1 MKANRFFILNVFVL
15 LMYVFLVILS
25 CSDKDDSPD
34 RNPIEKEYFSIK
46 EAEYVGNDF
55 PQATGSAA
63 LNRVNMNR
71 NVLAGGSSIVTLV
84 SEKQITE
91 IYIGVAGAAGYY
103 RYVPGTTR
111 ADETTIYPVVLLI
124 SQNLDHSFT
133 IRIAA
138 RMADGEITEIFTS
151 EVGYIRAGTGALQ
164 ISLSFDNEKDVDLY
178 VVQPDEEVIFYGNEG
193 GYNFDLDSLLW
204 GLDVDSNAGCAIDGI
219 NNENVFYPS
228 DYVQAGKYEVWVN
241 MYSNCRPEIA
251 TNWVITTIY
260 KNELVRPTYGQNPAT
275 GVFPAGTESN
285 PISRELTGALK
296 VMEFTVS
303 GGSRAVITRTAVRPP
318 LSVSAKK
325 KMEAVRDR

>member
-15 LMYVFLVILS
+15 LMYVLLVVFS
-25 CSDKDDSPD
+25 CSDKDDGPD

-55 PQATGSAA
+55 PQATGSVA
-63 LNRVNMNR
+63 LDRVNING

-91 IYIGVAGAAGYY
+91 VYVGVAGTAGYY
-103 RYVPGTTR
+103 RYVPRTAR
-111 ADETTIYPVVLLI
+111 AGETTIYPVVLLI

-178 VVQPDEEVIFYGNEG
+178 VVQPDGEVIYYGNEG
-193 GYNFDLDSLLW
+193 GYDYELDSLLW
-204 GLDVDSNAGCAIDGI
+204 GLDIDSNAGCSIDGI
-219 NNENVFYPS
+219 NNENVFYPAE
-228 DYVQAGKYEVWVN
+228 YVQSGKYEVWVN

-260 KNELVRPTYGQNPAT
+260 KNDLIRVTYGQNPAA
-275 GVFPAGTESN
+275 GVFPVGAESN
-285 PISRELTGALK
+285 PIGGELTGALK

-318 LSVSAKK
+318 LSASAKK
-325 KMEAVRDR
+325 KAVRN

>member
-1 MKANRFFILNVFVL
+1 MKANRFFILHVFVL
-15 LMYVFLVILS
+15 LTYVLLVVLS
-25 CSDKDDSPD
+25 CSDKDDGPD

-55 PQATGSAA
+55 PQATGSIA
-63 LNRVNMNR
+63 LDRVNMNR
-71 NVLAGGSSIVTLV
+71 NVLAGGSSVVTLV
-84 SEKQITE
+84 SERQITE
-91 IYIGVAGAAGYY
+91 VYVGVVGTAGYY
-103 RYVPGTTR
+103 RYVPGTVR
-111 ADETTIYPVVLLI
+111 ADEATIYPLVLLI
-124 SQNLDHSFT
+124 SQSLDHSFT

-178 VVQPDEEVIFYGNEG
+178 VVQPDGEVIYYYNEG
-193 GYNFDLDSLLW
+193 GYDYELDSLLW
-204 GLDVDSNAGCAIDGI
+204 GLDIDSNAGCVIDGI
-219 NNENVFYPS
+219 NNENVFYPAE
-228 DYVQAGKYEVWVN
+228 YVQSGKYEVWVN

-260 KNELVRPTYGQNPAT
+260 KNDLIRVTYGQNPAA

-285 PISRELTGALK
+285 PIGGGLTGALK

-318 LSVSAKK
+318 LSASAKK
-325 KMEAVRDR
+325 KMEAVRN